1 MQETLRKSRMLEVL
15 REAAMGGRS
24 EAWFEG
30 KLPDSNNEYT
40 REATTQLL
48 QLGLLEK
55 AQWPRNHYRPTARGR
70 AFLVDVVT
78 TIGDGLGFNWNRVDE
93 IHFPI
98 DRDCPEAG
106 RIAHP

>member
-1 MQETLRKSRMLEVL
+1 MQEELRKSRMLQAL

-30 KLPDSNNEYT
+30 KLPDSNDEYT
-40 REATTQLL
+40 RKATTRLL

-55 AQWPRNHYRPTARGR
+55 AECPRNHYRPTDRGQ

-78 TIGDGLGFNWNRVDE
+78 TIGDDFSFNWYRVDE
-93 IHFPI
+93 IQFSI
-98 DRDCPEAG
+98 DRDC
-106 RIAHP
+106 